1 MFVLDNEKET
11 ERQSL
16 YEKVGWVKV
25 GVCMMYEKS

>member
-1 MFVLDNEKET
+1 MFALENEKET

-25 GVCMMYEKS
+25 GVGKS